1 MNTLDIP
8 ALEHPVIEDVKDP
21 SKTKLVDID
30 ILLTLPHAYCIVSE
44 VRMCDTL
51 ALAAG
56 SQLENDFIKSGFSV
70 LKFVA
75 TIPRTKKDDL
85 NRLQGETKSFRPDL
99 SKWLVL
105 HRTHLTPRWFADIH
119 SFPSGPSP
127 DSARPGEAGAWN
139 DEYANVADLV
149 ILDNYPESYHPLH
162 ILLRDF
168 LLEQK
173 FTVAILEGA
182 LEVNDINREEIKD
195 LSGVDSST
203 LVSLLEFNESLASD
217 VLTRLCEGIVKFWT
231 LYKDTL
237 TTYKQNTNYTL

>member
-1 MNTLDIP
+1 MSTLNIP
-8 ALEHPVIEDVKDP
+8 ALEHTATQESKDV
-21 SKTKLVDID
+21 SKTELIDID

-51 ALAAG
+51 ALTAG
-56 SQLENDFIKSGFSV
+56 NELETDFVKSGFSV

-75 TIPRTKKDDL
+75 SIPRTKQDDL
-85 NRLQGETKSFRPDL
+85 NRIQGETKSFRPDL
-99 SKWLVL
+99 SKWLVS

-119 SFPSGPSP
+119 SFPSGPSL
-127 DSARPGEAGAWN
+127 GEAGAWN
-139 DEYANVADLV
+139 NEYANVADLV
-149 ILDNYPESYHPLH
+149 ILDNYPGSYHLLH

-182 LEVNDINREEIKD
+182 SEVNDINHEEIQD

-203 LVSLLEFNESLASD
+203 LVSLLEFNESLTTE
-217 VLTRLCEGIVKFWT
+217 VLTKLCESIVKFWT

-237 TTYKQNTNYTL
+237 ITHKSNINYTL